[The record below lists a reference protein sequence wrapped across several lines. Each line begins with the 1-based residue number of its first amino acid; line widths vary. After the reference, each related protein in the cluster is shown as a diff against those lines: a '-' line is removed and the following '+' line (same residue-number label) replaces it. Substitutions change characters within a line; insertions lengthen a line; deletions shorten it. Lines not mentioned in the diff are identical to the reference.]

1 MGILKVLLTIKAFYE
16 MKNKILLS
24 QYSCEHIQ
32 TWILVIVGID
42 HVFAPGAGVG
52 RATTHD
58 WGRPS

>member
-1 MGILKVLLTIKAFYE
+1 